1 MKINTLSYKNTS
13 TGWELKPIS
22 FDNLTLLVG
31 ASGVGKTRI
40 LKSILDLKKISKGES
55 LNGVKW
61 FIDFSTKNGNKY
73 QWEGEFEND
82 GFDLNIEDIIFIP
95 EIDDK
100 DKAKIKTEKL
110 HINNEIII
118 DRNIDGIIFNGTKT
132 VKLSQNESIISLLK
146 EEEQL
151 KDIYT
156 EFSRI
161 IFDNNIENTS
171 LSRKDLGIIDEKEV
185 EFKLSEYNTLQ
196 KIRESNE
203 DMLIKLYLFSI
214 NQQNIFNS
222 ILEAFT
228 DIFPYIED
236 VKIAP
241 IESKYIHH
249 FLRDV
254 LFIKIKEKGVTNWI
268 YGTKISSGM
277 LRTLLHIAELYLCA
291 DSSVILIDEFE
302 NSLGINCID
311 EITSSI
317 VSAERDLQ
325 FIITSHHPYIINN
338 INYSHWKL
346 VTRKAGAVVARDVS
360 EFGFDKS
367 KHKAFTQLMNLD
379 LYSEGV
385 ET

>member
-1 MKINTLSYKNTS
+1 MKINSLSYKNTS

-40 LKSILDLKKISKGES
+40 LKSILDLKKISKGAS

-61 FIDFSTKNGNKY
+61 SIGFSTRNGDKY
-73 QWEGEFEND
+73 RWEGEFENND
-82 GFDLNIEDIIFIP
+82 FIADFSIP
-95 EIDDK
+95 SETDDK
-100 DKAKIKTEKL
+100 DKAKIKTEQL
-110 HINNEIII
+110 YINDELVI
-118 DRNIDGIIFNGTKT
+118 DRNIDGIFFNKVKT
-132 VKLSQNESIISLLK
+132 VKLSQNESVISLLK

-151 KDIYT
+151 KNIHV
-156 EFSRI
+156 EFDKI
-161 IFDNNIENTS
+161 IFDNNVGNISSLRNFAFDDEIES
-171 LSRKDLGIIDEKEV
+171 KLLKYKELQEIRKC
-185 EFKLSEYNTLQ
+185 N
-196 KIRESNE
+196 ES
-203 DMLIKLYLFSI
+203 IKSKLYFTYVNQSEEFNNISELFI
-214 NQQNIFNS
+214 
-222 ILEAFT
+222 
-228 DIFPYIED
+228 DIFPYVEK
-236 VKIAP
+236 VKVEPLAHVGQIP
-241 IESKYIHH
+241 FFFKEIP
-249 FLRDV
+249 
-254 LFIKIKEKGVTNWI
+254 FIQIKEKGVANWI
-268 YGTKISSGM
+268 DETKISSGM

-317 VSAERDLQ
+317 ISAERDLQ

-338 INYSHWKL
+338 INYSYWKL
-346 VTRKAGAVVARDVS
+346 VTRKAGAVIVRDVS
-360 EFGFDKS
+360 EFNFDKS